1 MGALKNGLSKQARID
16 LTGYLFIAPN
26 LVGMAVFI
34 LFPLL
39 FSLFISFTDWEFVR
53 GIGNWTFN
61 AGANYAEMWSDR
73 WFLDSLKNTIIYAF
87 SVVPATVALALVFA
101 VIIDKYCL
109 GKTPLKLAM
118 FMPYISNIV
127 AVAIVWVMMYSPWG
141 PFTQLMQLMGW
152 KNPPKWLGDYNWA
165 LPAVILMSIWSGVG
179 YSIMIYTSSIQGLPQ
194 DVYEAADVDGA
205 NELTKFFKITL
216 PGLSPT
222 TFFLVITTLITSFQ
236 VFAPIQIMTRG
247 GPRTSTHVLVYYIYT
262 AAFTF
267 YRMGYASAISWVLF
281 LILLIVTLVQWRG
294 QQRWVSYDA

>member
-1 MGALKNGLSKQARID
+1 MKRRLSRQARTD
-16 LTGYLFIAPN
+16 LTGYAFIAPN
-26 LVGMAVFI
+26 LLGMLIFI

-39 FSLFISFTDWEFVR
+39 FSLYISFTDWEFTR

-61 AGANYAEMWSDR
+61 AGANYLEMWSDR
-73 WFLDSLKNTIIYAF
+73 WFLASLKNTLIYACA
-87 SVVPATVALALVFA
+87 VVPITVFLALVLA
-101 VIIDKYCL
+101 VVVDKYCW
-109 GKTPLKLAM
+109 GKTPIKLAL

-141 PFTQLMQLMGW
+141 PFTQLMQALGW
-152 KNPPKWLGDYNWA
+152 KNPPKWLGDYDWA
-165 LPAVILMSIWSGVG
+165 LPAVILMSIWSGLG
-179 YSIMIYTSSIQGLPQ
+179 YAVMIYTSSIQSLPQ

-205 NELTKFFKITL
+205 NELTKFWRITM

-247 GPRTSTHVLVYYIYT
+247 GPGTSTHVLVYYIYT

-281 LILLIVTLVQWRG
+281 VILLIVTLVQWRG
-294 QQRWVSYDA
+294 QQKWVSYDA

>member
-16 LTGYLFIAPN
+16 LPGYLFIAPN

-118 FMPYISNIV
+118 IMPYISNIV

-205 NELTKFFKITL
+205 NEVTKFFKITL

-247 GPRTSTHVLVYYIYT
+247 GPGTSTHVLVYYIYT

-294 QQRWVSYDA
+294 QQKWVSYDA